1 MLEPA
6 PAPTAPATHLQL
18 IRVAS
23 RLFAAFL
30 LFWVF
35 LEVSRLPNQM
45 LNLVQNMHLAAGNNW
60 ASFAT
65 ASGVHYMILG
75 IGVDIV
81 IIVVLVMA
89 ARWFYRCDPRVQRF
103 FSARVSE

>member
-6 PAPTAPATHLQL
+6 PTPAAPATHLQL

-35 LEVSRLPNQM
+35 LEVSRLPNQV
-45 LNLVQNMHLAAGNNW
+45 LNLVQNMHRAAGNNW
-60 ASFAT
+60 ASFA
-65 ASGVHYMILG
+65 ASSGVHYMILG
-75 IGVDIV
+75 ITVDIV
-81 IIVVLVMA
+81 IVVVLLVA

-103 FSARVSE
+103 FSAEVSE

>member
-6 PAPTAPATHLQL
+6 PKPAAPATHFQL

-35 LEVSRLPNQM
+35 LEVSHLPNQV
-45 LNLVQNMHLAAGNNW
+45 LNLVQNMRRVGNNW
-60 ASFAT
+60 ESFA
-65 ASGVHYMILG
+65 ASSGVHYMILA
-75 IGVDIV
+75 IAVDIV
-81 IIVVLVMA
+81 IVVVLLMA
-89 ARWFYRCDPRVQRF
+89 ARWFYRCNPRVQRF
-103 FSARVSE
+103 FSAEVAE

>member
-6 PAPTAPATHLQL
+6 PTPAAPATHLQL

-35 LEVSRLPNQM
+35 LEVSHLPNQV
-45 LNLVQNMHLAAGNNW
+45 LNLVQNLRRAAGNNW
-60 ASFAT
+60 AS
-65 ASGVHYMILG
+65 ASSAVQYMILG
-75 IGVDIV
+75 VAMDIV
-81 IIVVLVMA
+81 IVVVLLVA
-89 ARWFYRCDPRVQRF
+89 ARWFYRCDPRIQRF
-103 FSARVSE
+103 FSAEVSE